1 VLLLGS
7 RTEAEVEIA
16 MLAAQDEVPPVHDV
30 AYVDS
35 LSVACD
41 GDGGA
46 LGHPRVFLAIDP
58 ATGEVECPYC
68 SRRFI
73 YRPAG
78 AAPPATR
85 PEPLETQPARS
96 AVEPAAS

>member
-73 YRPAG
+73 YRPE
-78 AAPPATR
+78 APSMTKPA
-85 PEPLETQPARS
+85 PLETQPARS

>member
-1 VLLLGS
+1 
-7 RTEAEVEIA
+7 
-16 MLAAQDEVPPVHDV
+16 MLAAQDEVPPVRDV
-30 AYVDS
+30 VYVDS

-46 LGHPRVFLAIDP
+46 LGHPRVFLAINP
-58 ATGEVECPYC
+58 GSGEVECPYC

-73 YRPAG
+73 YRPEG
-78 AAPPATR
+78 AAPSATR
-85 PEPLETQPARS
+85 PERPEARP

>member
-1 VLLLGS
+1 
-7 RTEAEVEIA
+7 
-16 MLAAQDEVPPVHDV
+16 MPAAQDEVPPVRDV
-30 AYVDS
+30 VYVDN

-73 YRPAG
+73 YRSEG
-78 AAPPATR
+78 AAPSAT
-85 PEPLETQPARS
+85 ETAQAV
-96 AVEPAAS
+96 VEPAAS

>member
-1 VLLLGS
+1 M
-7 RTEAEVEIA
+7 A
-16 MLAAQDEVPPVHDV
+16 AAQDEVPPVRDV
-30 AYVDS
+30 VYVDS

-73 YRPAG
+73 YRTEG
-78 AAPPATR
+78 AAPSA
-85 PEPLETQPARS
+85 TQPAPPETRPLR
-96 AVEPAAS
+96 AAAKPAAS

>member
-1 VLLLGS
+1 M
-7 RTEAEVEIA
+7 A
-16 MLAAQDEVPPVHDV
+16 AAQDEVPPVRDV
-30 AYVDS
+30 VYVDS

-58 ATGEVECPYC
+58 AKGEVECPYC

-73 YRPAG
+73 YRPEG
-78 AAPPATR
+78 DAPSATR
-85 PEPLETQPARS
+85 PERPETRPARR
-96 AVEPAAS
+96 AAEPVAS

>member
-1 VLLLGS
+1 
-7 RTEAEVEIA
+7 
-16 MLAAQDEVPPVHDV
+16 MPAAQDEIPPVRDV
-30 AYVDS
+30 VYVDNS
-35 LSVACD
+35 SVACD

-46 LGHPRVFLAIDP
+46 LGHPRVFLALDP

-73 YRPAG
+73 HRPAG
-78 AAPPATR
+78 EAPSTT
-85 PEPLETQPARS
+85 ETAQA

>member
-1 VLLLGS
+1 
-7 RTEAEVEIA
+7 
-16 MLAAQDEVPPVHDV
+16 MLAADDQIPAVRDV
-30 AYVDS
+30 VYVDS
-35 LSVACD
+35 PSVACD

-73 YRPAG
+73 YRLEGERP
-78 AAPPATR
+78 AAPPAT
-85 PEPLETQPARS
+85 PPARD
-96 AVEPAAS
+96 AAKPAAS

>member
-1 VLLLGS
+1 
-7 RTEAEVEIA
+7 
-16 MLAAQDEVPPVHDV
+16 MDDQVPPVQDV
-30 AYVDS
+30 AYVDNS
-35 LSVACD
+35 SVACD

-58 ATGEVECPYC
+58 ACGEIECPYC

-73 YRPAG
+73 YRPEG
-78 AAPPATR
+78 AAPFAA
-85 PEPLETQPARS
+85 ETAHA